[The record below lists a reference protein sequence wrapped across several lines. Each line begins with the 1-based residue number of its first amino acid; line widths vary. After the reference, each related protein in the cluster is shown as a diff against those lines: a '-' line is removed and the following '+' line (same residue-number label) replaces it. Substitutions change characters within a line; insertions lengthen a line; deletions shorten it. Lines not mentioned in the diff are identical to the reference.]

1 MSGHS
6 KWATTKRHKAS
17 VDAKRGKIFS
27 VVSKEITL
35 AARDGGKDPEFN
47 PRLRTLITK
56 AKQSNMP
63 ADNIDRA
70 IKKGTGELGGI
81 IIEELLY
88 EGYAPGGV
96 GLIVEVTTDNKNRSA
111 SEVRSTFSKAGGNL
125 AGAGALAFNFKRKGQ
140 FLLAK
145 EKIGE
150 DDLTELALE
159 NDAEDVIV
167 EEEHYEVICETALY
181 DQIAEALSN
190 AEISPDSSELAYLPN
205 NLVQVTDEDVARKI
219 LKLVDDRR
227 RAISMALD
235 SAGNEDC
242 VLIAGKGHE
251 TFQEVQ
257 YTAIPFDDRTVAGE
271 LLSAKHLTD

>member
-27 VVSKEITL
+27 VISKEITL

-70 IKKGTGELGGI
+70 VKKGTGELGGV

-88 EGYAPGGV
+88 EGYGPGGV

-111 SEVRSTFSKAGGNL
+111 SDVRSTFSKGGGNL
-125 AGAGALAFNFKRKGQ
+125 AGAGAVAFNFKRKGQ

-150 DDLTELALE
+150 DALTELALE
-159 NDAEDVIV
+159 NDAEDVVV
-167 EEEHYEVICETALY
+167 EVEHYEVICETAHY
-181 DQIAEALSN
+181 DQIADALSKS
-190 AEISPDSSELAYLPN
+190 EISPDSSELAYIPDN
-205 NLVQVTDEDVARKI
+205 VVLVKDEDMARKI
-219 LKLVDDRR
+219 LKLVDNLEDLEDVK
-227 RAISMALD
+227 AVHGNYDIDDALLE
-235 SAGNEDC
+235 S
-242 VLIAGKGHE
+242 
-251 TFQEVQ
+251 
-257 YTAIPFDDRTVAGE
+257 
-271 LLSAKHLTD
+271 LTS

>member
-47 PRLRTLITK
+47 PRLRTLIIK

-63 ADNIDRA
+63 SDNIDRA
-70 IKKGTGELGGI
+70 IKKGTGELGGVI
-81 IIEELLY
+81 FEELLY
-88 EGYAPGGV
+88 EGYASGGV

-111 SEVRSTFSKAGGNL
+111 SEVRSTFSKGGGNL

-140 FLLAK
+140 FLIAK

-150 DDLTELALE
+150 DNLTELALE

-167 EEEHYEVICETALY
+167 EEEHYEVICETAQY
-181 DQIAEALSN
+181 DQVAGAFSN
-190 AEISPDSSELAYLPN
+190 AEVLPDSSELAYLPI
-205 NLVQVTDEDVARKI
+205 NLVQVTDEDVARRI
-219 LKLVDDRR
+219 LKLVDNLEELEDVK
-227 RAISMALD
+227 AVHGNYDIDGALLE
-235 SAGNEDC
+235 S
-242 VLIAGKGHE
+242 
-251 TFQEVQ
+251 
-257 YTAIPFDDRTVAGE
+257 
-271 LLSAKHLTD
+271 LTL